1 MIIYLVLKK
10 DKKDKKKLEVVLKL
24 FFMDIIFL
32 GVLQL
37 EEREMK
43 VCLYICIRENIVYLE
58 REISDFF
65 QLVEKEMFC
74 LRCIFTQREREERVC
89 LVFVLK
95 DQNQQFI
102 KINFNVNIVWQQ
114 MEVEFLK
121 VVEVVVQFSISRM
134 VNGNNFNGL
143 KLDIVFKLEFV
154 GAVVGV
160 EGWEKE
166 IFEVCIGCYLVF
178 F

>member
-1 MIIYLVLKK
+1 MYIYV
-10 DKKDKKKLEVVLKL
+10 
-24 FFMDIIFL
+24 
-32 GVLQL
+32 
-37 EEREMK
+37 
-43 VCLYICIRENIVYLE
+43 
-58 REISDFF
+58 
-65 QLVEKEMFC
+65 
-74 LRCIFTQREREERVC
+74 EREERVC